1 MTVIVFLPWPPS
13 SLSPN
18 ARTHWAVKAKAT
30 RKARRDAYY
39 AAREAGLGGMT
50 GDEFRLKT
58 IFNPPARYGYDEDNL
73 KARCKALYD
82 GISDALGFDDKLFRH
97 EPVEIGDPVKG
108 GSVRVEIT
116 AVEAGRAA

>member
-1 MTVIVFLPWPPS
+1 MTVIVHLQWPPS
-13 SLSPN
+13 KLSPN
-18 ARTHWAVKAKAT
+18 ARVHWAVRAKFT

-39 AAREAGLGGMT
+39 AAKEAGIGGLT
-50 GDEFRLKT
+50 GEAFKVKT
-58 IFNPPARYGYDEDNL
+58 IFNPPGRYGYDEDNL

-108 GSVRVEIT
+108 GSVRVEI
-116 AVEAGRAA
+116 EAAA